1 MPQGQ
6 LVDDA
11 VGRPLP
17 HLSATMQA
25 SGEATYVDDM
35 PSLSNELYAGVVL
48 STRAHARLLAVDA
61 SEAAA
66 IPGVWGFVSARDVG
80 EGESNRFRVA
90 AAMDEPV
97 FAEDEVSW
105 AAGEG
110 WAGLLWVHPPDRPL
124 LGVVPRPAHRA
135 GPGQ

>member
-48 STRAHARLLAVDA
+48 STRAHAKLLAVDA

-80 EGESNRFRVA
+80 VGESNRFRVA

-110 WAGLLWVHPPDRPL
+110 WVRLLWVHPPARPL